1 MGEAPKPKPPIRQ
14 NKAPEAKPEEKKPFV
29 RKPHLTNNP
38 FRNHPGL
45 QALREE
51 GRK

>member
-1 MGEAPKPKPPIRQ
+1 MGEAPKPKPPVNF
-14 NKAPEAKPEEKKPFV
+14 NKKPEAKPEEKKPFV
-29 RKPHLTNNP
+29 RKAHLTDNP

-45 QALREE
+45 QELRKE